1 MNSIKLDADISTES
15 QDEPTTLSDLELAMV
30 GGGMGDVS
38 FG

>member
-1 MNSIKLDADISTES
+1 MSSIKPDANTSAEA
-15 QDEPTTLSDLELAMV
+15 QGEPTALSDLELAMV

>member
-1 MNSIKLDADISTES
+1 MNSIKPDTNLSAEAQS
-15 QDEPTTLSDLELAMV
+15 EPTALSDLELAMV